1 MDLVDVFLLLLSS
14 HMKLV
19 PTAIAESIVATVSL
33 KICIC
38 SR

>member
-19 PTAIAESIVATVSL
+19 PTAIAESVDIVSL
-33 KICIC
+33 MVCIY